1 MNAKAPRVLVVDD
14 EGIIRDALREMLNV
28 EGYAVQTVENAIQAL
43 AELEKQEADLVL
55 ADLTLPRVSGLE
67 LLDRVRQSWPQTEVI
82 VITGQASIATAVD
95 AIKRGAYHYVTK
107 PFTADEILHLVGQAL
122 ERRRLV
128 DRKDRL
134 EEELSQHRGVHQL
147 VGQSEPIR
155 RIRSLIQTAAG
166 SEATVLIQ
174 GESGTGKE
182 IIANAIHVQSKR
194 SRGPLVKMNCAAVPE
209 TLLESELFGHEKG
222 AFTGA
227 DRRRIGRFEQAES
240 GTLFLDEVCEM
251 HPRLQAKFLR
261 ALQERE
267 IERLGGSPPIPVDVR
282 IIAATNRVLQ
292 QAIEAGDL
300 REDLYYRLNVIL
312 LQLPPLRERM
322 DDVPIL
328 AMHFLRKYAA
338 REGNRVTG
346 ITEEAMNVLL
356 GYPWPGNVRELEN
369 AIERAVVLAQV
380 EQLRPQELPPQV
392 HDRNDDR
399 RPLVPAHLTLEEI
412 EKLAI
417 AQALRLTG
425 GNKSEAAE
433 RLGIHRTSLYD
444 KIRRYGIAEGATRP
458 GPAAAT
464 PETETDLPAT
474 GTDPGR
480 E

>member
-1 MNAKAPRVLVVDD
+1 VSMRGKGRLLVVDD
-14 EGIIRDALREMLNV
+14 EPTICDALRVALSSD
-28 EGYAVQTVENAIQAL
+28 GYTVQTVENAIQAI
-43 AELEKQEADLVL
+43 AELERQEIDLVL
-55 ADLTLPRVSGLE
+55 ADLSLPRVSGLE
-67 LLDRVRQSWPQTEVI
+67 LLDRVKKSWPGVEVI
-82 VITGQASIATAVD
+82 VITGQGSIATAVD

-122 ERRRLV
+122 ERRHLV
-128 DRKDRL
+128 HRKERL
-134 EEELSQHRGVHQL
+134 EEELSLARGVHQL
-147 VGQSEPIR
+147 VGQSDPIQK
-155 RIRSLIQTAAG
+155 IRAIIQTAAG

-182 IIANAIHVQSKR
+182 IIANAIHAQSKR
-194 SRGPLVKMNCAAVPE
+194 ARGPLVKMNCAAVPE

-227 DRRRIGRFEQAES
+227 DRRRIGRFEQADG

-267 IERLGGSPPIPVDVR
+267 IERLGSSTPIPVDVR
-282 IIAATNRVLQ
+282 IIAATNRDLK
-292 QAIEAGDL
+292 QALEEGTL

-312 LQLPPLRERM
+312 LQVPALRERM

-338 REGNRVTG
+338 RESSSMTG
-346 ITEEAMNVLL
+346 IAEEAMNVLL
-356 GYPWPGNVRELEN
+356 SYSWPGNVRELEN
-369 AIERAVVLAQV
+369 AIERGLVLGQGDRLQAQD
-380 EQLRPQELPPQV
+380 LPPQV
-392 HDRNDDR
+392 HRRTDDQH
-399 RPLVPAHLTLEEI
+399 PLVPAHLTLEEM

-433 RLGIHRTSLYD
+433 RLGIHRTSIYD
-444 KIRRYGIAEGATRP
+444 KMRRYGIEWPRSEASEP
-458 GPAAAT
+458 QET
-464 PETETDLPAT
+464 PDHPT
-474 GTDPGR
+474 G
-480 E
+480 

>member
-1 MNAKAPRVLVVDD
+1 MDIRACILVVDD
-14 EGIIRDALREMLNV
+14 NVTMRESLRDTLAAETQRVLC
-28 EGYAVQTVENAIQAL
+28 VENAIQGI
-43 AELEKQEADLVL
+43 AELEKQEFDIVL
-55 ADLTLPRVSGLE
+55 ADLSLPRVSGLE
-67 LLDRVRQSWPQTEVI
+67 LLDRVKKSWPSTEVI
-82 VITGQASIATAVD
+82 VITGQGSIATAVD

-128 DRKDRL
+128 NRKERL
-134 EEELSQHRGVHQL
+134 EEELSLARGAHQL
-147 VGQSEPIR
+147 VGQSEPLQ
-155 RIRSLIQTAAG
+155 RIRQIIQTAGG
-166 SEATVLIQ
+166 SEATVLIE

-182 IIANAIHVQSKR
+182 IIANAIHAQSRR

-227 DRRRIGRFEQAES
+227 DRRRIGRFEQADG

-261 ALQERE
+261 GLQERE
-267 IERLGGSPPIPVDVR
+267 IERLGSSTPIPVDVR
-282 IIAATNRVLQ
+282 IIAATNRDLQ
-292 QAIEAGDL
+292 QALQEGTL

-312 LQLPPLRERM
+312 LHVPPLRERM

-338 REGNRVTG
+338 REGAAMAG
-346 ITEEAMNVLL
+346 IADEAMNVLL
-356 GYPWPGNVRELEN
+356 GYSWPGNVRELEN
-369 AIERAVVLAQV
+369 AVERGVVLGQG
-380 EQLRPQELPPQV
+380 EKLRAADLPPQV
-392 HDRNDDR
+392 ARRTDDEH
-399 RPLVPAHLTLEEI
+399 PLVPAHLTLEEM

-444 KIRRYGIAEGATRP
+444 KMRRYGITDPNARP
-458 GPAAAT
+458 PE
-464 PETETDLPAT
+464 PETAAPPVEQTH
-474 GTDPGR
+474 
-480 E
+480 

>member
-1 MNAKAPRVLVVDD
+1 MRGKGRLLVVDD
-14 EGIIRDALREMLNV
+14 EPTICDALRVALSSD
-28 EGYAVQTVENAIQAL
+28 GYTVQAVENAMQAI
-43 AELEKQEADLVL
+43 AELERQEVDLVL
-55 ADLTLPRVSGLE
+55 ADLSLPRVSGLE
-67 LLDRVRQSWPQTEVI
+67 LLDRVKKSWPGVEVI
-82 VITGQASIATAVD
+82 VITGQGSIATAVD

-122 ERRRLV
+122 ERRHLV
-128 DRKDRL
+128 HRKERL
-134 EEELSQHRGVHQL
+134 EEELSLARGVHQL
-147 VGQSEPIR
+147 VGQSEPIQK
-155 RIRSLIQTAAG
+155 IRAIIQTAAG

-182 IIANAIHVQSKR
+182 IIANAIHAQSKR
-194 SRGPLVKMNCAAVPE
+194 ARGPLVKMNCAAVPE

-227 DRRRIGRFEQAES
+227 DRRRIGRFEQADG

-267 IERLGGSPPIPVDVR
+267 VERLGSSTPIPVDVR
-282 IIAATNRVLQ
+282 IIAATNRDLKKALEEGV
-292 QAIEAGDL
+292 L

-312 LQLPPLRERM
+312 LQVPGLRERM

-338 REGNRVTG
+338 RESSVMTG
-346 ITEEAMNVLL
+346 ISEEAMNVLL
-356 GYPWPGNVRELEN
+356 SYSWPGNVRELEN
-369 AIERAVVLAQV
+369 AIERGLVLGQGDRL
-380 EQLRPQELPPQV
+380 QSQDLPPQV
-392 HDRNDDR
+392 HRRADDEH
-399 RPLVPAHLTLEEI
+399 PLVPAHLSLEEM

-444 KIRRYGIAEGATRP
+444 KMRRYGI
-458 GPAAAT
+458 
-464 PETETDLPAT
+464 
-474 GTDPGR
+474 TDPTAR
-480 E
+480 APEPEPEQPPPPDVPAHH

>member
-1 MNAKAPRVLVVDD
+1 NITMRESL
-14 EGIIRDALREMLNV
+14 RDTLGT
-28 EGYAVQTVENAIQAL
+28 EGYRVQSVENAIQGM
-43 AELEKQEADLVL
+43 AELERQEFELVL
-55 ADLTLPRVSGLE
+55 ADLSLPRVSGLE
-67 LLDRVRQSWPQTEVI
+67 LLDRVKKSWPTAEVI

-107 PFTADEILHLVGQAL
+107 PFTADEIFHLVGQAL

-128 DRKDRL
+128 DRKERL
-134 EEELSQHRGVHQL
+134 EEELSQHRGIHQL

-166 SEATVLIQ
+166 SEATVLVQ

-182 IIANAIHVQSKR
+182 IVANAIHAQSKR
-194 SRGPLVKMNCAAVPE
+194 RRGPLVKMNCAAVPE

-227 DRRRIGRFEQAES
+227 DRRRIGRFEQAEG

-282 IIAATNRVLQ
+282 IIAATNRNLQ

-312 LQLPPLRERM
+312 FQLPPLRERM

-338 REGNRVTG
+338 REGSAMTA
-346 ITEEAMNVLL
+346 ISDEAMNVLL

-369 AIERAVVLAQV
+369 AVERAVVLGQAEQV
-380 EQLRPQELPPQV
+380 RPQ
-392 HDRNDDR
+392 D
-399 RPLVPAHLTLEEI
+399 
-412 EKLAI
+412 
-417 AQALRLTG
+417 
-425 GNKSEAAE
+425 
-433 RLGIHRTSLYD
+433 
-444 KIRRYGIAEGATRP
+444 
-458 GPAAAT
+458 
-464 PETETDLPAT
+464 
-474 GTDPGR
+474 
-480 E
+480 

>member
-1 MNAKAPRVLVVDD
+1 MTKGRILVVDD
-14 EGIIRDALREMLNV
+14 DVTMHDALRETLAHD
-28 EGYAVQTVENAIQAL
+28 GYQTHTVESAIQAM
-43 AELEKQEADLVL
+43 AELERQEFDLVL
-55 ADLTLPRVSGLE
+55 ADLSLPRVSGLE
-67 LLDRVRQSWPQTEVI
+67 LLDSVKRSWPALEVI
-82 VITGQASIATAVD
+82 VVTGQGSIATAVD

-107 PFTADEILHLVGQAL
+107 PFTPDEILHLVGQAL

-128 DRKDRL
+128 SRKERL
-134 EEELSQHRGVHQL
+134 EEELSQARGVHQL
-147 VGQSEPIR
+147 VGQSEPVR
-155 RIRSLIQTAAG
+155 RIRALIQTAAG

-182 IIANAIHVQSKR
+182 IIANAIHAQSRR

-227 DRRRIGRFEQAES
+227 DRRRIGRFEQAEG

-267 IERLGGSPPIPVDVR
+267 IERLGGGPTIPVDVR
-282 IIAATNRVLQ
+282 IIAATNRDLH
-292 QAIEAGDL
+292 QALEEGVL

-312 LQLPPLRERM
+312 LRVPPLRERM

-328 AMHFLRKYAA
+328 AMHFVRKYAA
-338 REGNRVTG
+338 REHSAMTG
-346 ITEEAMNVLL
+346 IADDALNVLL
-356 GYPWPGNVRELEN
+356 SYAWPGNVRELEN
-369 AIERAVVLAQV
+369 AIERSVVLGQGTQIRAQD
-380 EQLRPQELPPQV
+380 LPPQV
-392 HDRNDDR
+392 HRRGDDQ
-399 RPLVPAHLTLEEI
+399 RPLIPAHLSLEEI

-444 KIRRYGIAEGATRP
+444 RMRRYGIEDPFPRNP
-458 GPAAAT
+458 PAAAAPADADPV
-464 PETETDLPAT
+464 PEPH
-474 GTDPGR
+474 
-480 E
+480 